1 MTNKIQEKNL
11 KKMQRKVKKIG
22 KKPVQRSEKVAL
34 DEESSES
41 SVDEQTLDYIKYL
54 GGDPN
59 ALAQIAEAE
68 M

>member
-1 MTNKIQEKNL
+1 MK
-11 KKMQRKVKKIG
+11 RKVKKIG
-22 KKPVQRSEKVAL
+22 KKPVQRSDKVAL

-41 SVDEQTLDYIKYL
+41 SIDSETLDYITYL